1 MAMTALPTAAVPIA
15 PANFDDEAA
24 SKTVQKRRRGVSFF
38 PKVQI
43 RHGIQ
48 RKNFTAE
55 EKKNTWL
62 SKDELQTIRDACTKL
77 AIEFSKR
84 NSGKD
89 GLSKDGEDYQR
100 GFEGKTVGGVI
111 RKTRTRTI
119 ARNAVL
125 KELRRQDKR
134 GIFDP
139 DKLAEVYSK
148 HTESARVEAHGVA
161 LCDQAEVALLDSPPP
176 PPPPPHP
183 PFSPSVSPRLILR
196 KLKSLSRRRLPGP
209 APSASH
215 LIAIPAA
222 A

>member
-1 MAMTALPTAAVPIA
+1 MTTSDLPPVAVPTVLE
-15 PANFDDEAA
+15 NSDDDAA
-24 SKTVQKRRRGVSFF
+24 GKTVQKRKRSVSFF

-43 RHGIQ
+43 RHALR
-48 RKNFTAE
+48 RKDYTEE

-62 SKDELQTIRDACTKL
+62 SKEELQTIRDACTKL

-84 NSGKD
+84 NSSKD

-111 RKTRTRTI
+111 RKNRIRAN

-148 HTESARVEAHGVA
+148 YSESARVEAHGMA
-161 LCDQAEVALLDSPPP
+161 LRDQAEVALLDSPPP
-176 PPPPPHP
+176 PPPP
-183 PFSPSVSPRLILR
+183 SSQSVSPRQFLR
-196 KLKSLSRRRLPGP
+196 KLKSLSKRRLLGP
-209 APSASH
+209 LPSASH
-215 LIAIPAA
+215 RSTIPAA